1 MMKLKQ
7 LSILAAIGLSC
18 SVYAQDA
25 LLANA
30 LLSQGET
37 KLKLAKTDDEFKEV
51 FNLMQKAAEAGS
63 QMGNLYLG
71 QLYFE
76 GKGTPRNVKK
86 AIECWDLADKTNEKY
101 PQGIA
106 KAKYFL
112 GLELFQRKN
121 RTNEENSKMADLLVK
136 AGEMGCAEAWACLGK
151 LYLNGN
157 EFFGASIEEAK
168 KYYLKAELLEPTAEY
183 EYGIGCCYLTRVLW
197 QQRDNISGN
206 FWLTLAA
213 KKGYLPAHA
222 KLGEFYLLEQDFDK
236 ANYHLEQA
244 IPLKTLDAITSLNA
258 LRVFRYEKRYYK
270 LSESAKKILQ
280 NWIARA
286 RTGDPVAALTLGKY
300 FLYRSSWQ
308 SGITFNNSAQGFF
321 FLQYAAG
328 LGNKEAQQMIAGKTI
343 HTLKDKKSDNI
354 GNWNKLSGNDLVKEF
369 EDVFTATKISGILAN
384 PGNYADF
391 LIDLQMAT
399 TPLGIYWLQDAT
411 SLYQNKQTSSFSSIG
426 VRFSPENK
434 LEYYIFSLDLN
445 NQYIFKY
452 LGDNIKLLYGWT
464 DAGYYMTAV
473 KNAEGKIIVSGTPL
487 SDVVGT
493 YPGNDNPKDN
503 FYGKYGR
510 AKFKPEQ
517 NAQVEE
523 FFPNL
528 KKLLTDDKREEIANI
543 ISYPFTLNEETPLE
557 EKIENKEEFL
567 ARFNEIFTEDFK
579 KELLATPDDEIFDSW
594 MGIGVGNGLLWFVPG
609 EKELSGK
616 ILISKIGRHC
626 FTMPDIFTK

>member
-1 MMKLKQ
+1 MKLKR

-37 KLKLAKTDDEFKEV
+37 KLKQAKTDDEFKEV

-76 GKGTPRNVKK
+76 GKGTPRNVQK
-86 AIECWDLADKTNEKY
+86 AIVCWELADKTNEKY

-112 GLELFQRKN
+112 GLELFQRKT
-121 RTNEENSKMADLLVK
+121 RTNEENSKMADLLTK
-136 AGEMGCAEAWACLGK
+136 AGEMGCSEAWACLGK

-157 EFFGASIEEAK
+157 EFYRASAEEAK
-168 KYYLKAELLEPTAEY
+168 KYFLKAELLEPAAEY
-183 EYGIGCCYLTRVLW
+183 EYGIGCSYLTRVIM
-197 QQRDNISGN
+197 QQCDKISGE

-213 KKGYLPAHA
+213 KKGYLSAHA
-222 KLGEFYLLEQDFDK
+222 KLGEFYLFEHDFDK
-236 ANYHLEQA
+236 ANHHLEQA
-244 IPLKTLDAITSLNA
+244 IPLKTVDAITSLNA
-258 LRVFRYEKRYYK
+258 LRVFRYEKRYDK
-270 LSESAKKILQ
+270 LSDSAKKILQ
-280 NWIARA
+280 NWIVKA

-300 FLYRSSWQ
+300 FLYRSSWK
-308 SGITFNNSAQGFF
+308 SGITFSNAAQGFF

-328 LGNKEAQQMIAGKTI
+328 LGSKEAQKLINAAAIQS
-343 HTLKDKKSDNI
+343 LKEKKLDI
-354 GNWNKLSGNDLVKEF
+354 TGNWSKLSGNDLVKEF
-369 EDVFTATKISGILAN
+369 EAVYTSSKLGGILAN

-391 LIDLQMAT
+391 LRDLQITT
-399 TPLGIYWLQDAT
+399 TPLGIYWLQDCT
-411 SLYQNKQTSSFSSIG
+411 RIYLDKQISSFGSVG

-434 LEYYIFSLDLN
+434 LEYYLCILEQN
-445 NQYIFKY
+445 NQCAFKY

-464 DAGYYMTAV
+464 DAGYYMTAIR
-473 KNAEGKIIVSGTPL
+473 NAEGKIVVSGTPHSNL
-487 SDVVGT
+487 VGT
-493 YPGNDNPKDN
+493 YPGNDDPKDN

-517 NAQVEE
+517 SAQVEE

-528 KKLLTDDKREEIANI
+528 KKLLADDKREEIASL
-543 ISYPFTLNEETPLE
+543 ISYPFSLNEETPLE

-567 ARFNEIFTEDFK
+567 SRFNEIFTEDFK

-594 MGIGVGNGLLWFVPG
+594 MGIGVGNGLLWFTPE

-616 ILISKIGRHC
+616 ILINKLGRHC
-626 FTMPDIFTK
+626 FIMPDIFTK